1 MKIMK
6 RTPLVGALALA
17 ASSQAY
23 AGGLWLNQ
31 FGDFAA
37 GRASAGASA
46 GVDEASTIIHNPA
59 SATQLEGSHLFVGAG
74 VILADIAFDID
85 ETNPISGNDDGGDAG
100 LDAPI
105 AEFAYV
111 HDTGSDQW
119 AAGVYMAGFSGAGLE
134 YNDDWV
140 GRFQTT
146 DVEILVLALAPTFSF
161 QVTDNFSVGVA
172 AQYFYGELDLKLA
185 IPSIRPGVDNGK
197 GKLDGTDNGFGY
209 SLGAVYEFSELT
221 RIGITYQSE
230 IELDFDGKL
239 KVPAGS
245 VRVDSNT
252 ELSLAQFVRVS
263 LHHSLDDQIGFDFSI
278 GWDDWSALDEV
289 FVALPSQGASLEKNW
304 DDTYHYAAG
313 FQYKATDKWDITAGI
328 AYDTNPVS
336 ARDRTADLP
345 VDRQIRY
352 NIGARYAY
360 RENLTLGGYANYTD
374 LGSAKIKTDFWSGE
388 YSSNSIIELGIY
400 ANWAL

>member
-1 MKIMK
+1 MKINK
-6 RTPLVGALALA
+6 TLFASALALT
-17 ASSQAY
+17 ASSQAT

-59 SATQLEGSHLFVGAG
+59 SSMQLDGSQLFVGAG
-74 VILADIAFDID
+74 VILGDIQFDID
-85 ETNPISGNDDGGDAG
+85 ETNPISGNDDGGDAA

-111 HDTGSDQW
+111 HDTDSEKW
-119 AAGVYMAGFSGAGLE
+119 SAGVYMAGFSGAGLE

-140 GRFQTT
+140 GRFQAT
-146 DVEILVLALAPTFSF
+146 DVEILVLALAPTVAF
-161 QVTDNFSVGVA
+161 QLTENFSVGVA
-172 AQYFYGELDLKLA
+172 AQYFYGELELKLA

-197 GKLDGTDNGFGY
+197 GKLDGTDNGFGFA
-209 SLGAVYEFSELT
+209 LGAVYEFSDYT
-221 RIGITYQSE
+221 RLGINYQSE

-252 ELSLAQFVRVS
+252 ELSLAQTVRVS
-263 LHHSLDDQIGFDFSI
+263 LHHSLDDQIGFDFTV

-304 DDTYHYAAG
+304 EDTYHYAAG

-328 AYDTNPVS
+328 AYDTNPVD

-345 VDRQIRY
+345 IDRQIRY
-352 NIGARYAY
+352 NIGARYAF
-360 RENLTLGGYANYTD
+360 RDNLDLGGYANYTD
-374 LGSAKIKTDFWSGE
+374 LGSAKIKTDRWSGE
-388 YSSNSIIELGIY
+388 YSSNSVVELGVY
-400 ANWAL
+400 ANWRL